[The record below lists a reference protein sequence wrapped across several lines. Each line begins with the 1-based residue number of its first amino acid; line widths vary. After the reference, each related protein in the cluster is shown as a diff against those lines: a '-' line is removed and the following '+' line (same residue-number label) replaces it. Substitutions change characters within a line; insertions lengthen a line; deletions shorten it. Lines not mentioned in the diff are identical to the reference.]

1 MTGRFIAVVGP
12 SGVGKDSVMEGL
24 AAADPTLCLARRVIS
39 RPATLGGEAFDGVSE
54 RAFRKAEDD
63 GAFILSW
70 HAHGWH
76 YGIPQSVALE
86 VAQGSDVLV
95 NLSRAV
101 LPQAQ
106 ALFAR
111 FCVILLRADRDIL
124 AARLTARNREDAA
137 EIERRL
143 ARADFAMPL
152 GIPHQV
158 IDNSGP
164 LAQTIATIRQHLS
177 QTACDAGQS
186 NQKMM
191 P

>member
-24 AAADPTLCLARRVIS
+24 AAADPSLVLARRVIS
-39 RPATLGGEAFDGVSE
+39 RPTALGGEDFDGVSE

-86 VAQGSDVLV
+86 VAQGRDVLV

-111 FCVILLRADRDIL
+111 FCVILLCADREVL
-124 AARLTARNREDAA
+124 ASRLAARNREDAD

-143 ARADFAMPL
+143 ARADFAMPT
-152 GIPHQV
+152 GIRHHV
-158 IDNSGP
+158 ICNNGP
-164 LAQTIATIRQHLS
+164 LAQTVTAIRQHLS
-177 QTACDAGQS
+177 QTACTAGQS
-186 NQKMM
+186 SQKIK

>member
-1 MTGRFIAVVGP
+1 MRGRFIAVVGP

-24 AAADPTLCLARRVIS
+24 AAADPSLVLARRVIS
-39 RPATLGGEAFDGVSE
+39 RPTALGGEDFDGVSE
-54 RAFRKAEDD
+54 RAFRKAEHD

-86 VAQGSDVLV
+86 VAQGRDVMV

-111 FCVILLRADRDIL
+111 FCVILLRADRDVL
-124 AARLTARNREDAA
+124 ASRLSARNREDAD

-143 ARADFAMPL
+143 ARADFAMPS
-152 GIPHQV
+152 GMRHQV
-158 IDNSGP
+158 ICNNGP
-164 LAQTIATIRQHLS
+164 LTQTVATIRQHLS
-177 QTACDAGQS
+177 QTACTAGQS
-186 NQKMM
+186 NQKIK